1 MLNCNP
7 RHKRLKSVLGVL
19 LMALVTVTG
28 LTGCLVKKKELDKI
42 ARTTDNLRVYQPG
55 DYIVYDVS
63 ATRVP
68 QIGLPEYVTGT
79 LRINW
84 NLHANLTVP
93 FTGGLTTIPVIQE
106 VTTLNLN
113 GATSDEGTTRYIS
126 QDANGQVTLHA
137 IEAIGTE
144 NHFWLNTLGDSDL
157 TFVEYFTIFNSPI
170 TFGNQ
175 DFDSYNPETVT
186 TTLNP
191 NVNFYVLEECEGN
204 ATCNSAVG
212 IFTDDYDVVGDSAEV
227 TTNLGIFVNPFQIQF
242 AGGATPTP
250 TFPVVFDVRDVCGTQ
265 ATTHSGNMYVMPE
278 IGIVKMTSTCADINQ
293 TVYYTISIRNTNIAL
308 P

>member
-1 MLNCNP
+1 MLNCIP
-7 RHKRLKSVLGVL
+7 KHKCL
-19 LMALVTVTG
+19 LRTTGIILLALLIATG
-28 LTGCLVKKKELDKI
+28 LTGCLVKKKDLDKF

-68 QIGLPEYVTGT
+68 QIGLPEYTSGT

-93 FTGGLTTIPVIQE
+93 FTGGATTIPVIQE
-106 VTTLNLN
+106 VTTLNLI
-113 GATSDEGTTRYIS
+113 GSTSNEGTTRYIS

-144 NHFWLNTLGDSDL
+144 DHFWLNTLGDSDL

-170 TFGNQ
+170 TFGDQ
-175 DFDSYNPETVT
+175 DFDSYNPETAIT
-186 TTLNP
+186 TVNP
-191 NVNFYVLEECEGN
+191 NINFYVLEDCEGN
-204 ATCNSAVG
+204 ANCNSAVG
-212 IFTDDYDVVGDSAEV
+212 LFTDDYDVVGDSTEI

-242 AGGATPTP
+242 SGGATPTP

-265 ATTHSGNMYVMPE
+265 ATTHSGTMYVLPE
-278 IGIVKMTSTCADINQ
+278 VGMVQMTSTCSDPNS
-293 TVYYTISIRNTNIAL
+293 TVYYTITLSNTNIPL